1 MTPAKILVVDDEPGI
16 RLIMED
22 TLTLD
27 GHQVTAVE
35 NGEAALALVANQA
48 FDLALLDLVLPGMN
62 GMEVL
67 AALRQQSPDTV
78 VILLTAHASLDTAVK
93 ALREGAH
100 DYLFK
105 PCKTIELRQSVRQG
119 LLKRQRILEQ
129 RHLLSK
135 LEQHLTELSRL
146 RTLLT
151 EDTESGL
158 APATPAPDLDQLMTP
173 ITAPSSEQG
182 RFLQY
187 GSLIVDFS
195 QHVIILQGH
204 LLELSPTEFNVMA
217 YLASEAPRVVS
228 PQELLREVQG
238 YDSGLWEA
246 REMVRQYIFSI
257 RQKIKE
263 ATGLTDTIR
272 TARGIGYTVNS

>member
-1 MTPAKILVVDDEPGI
+1 MTTAKILVVDDEPGI

-22 TLTLD
+22 TLSLD
-27 GHQVTAVE
+27 GHEVTAVE
-35 NGEAALALVANQA
+35 NGEAALALIANQS
-48 FDLALLDLVLPGMN
+48 FDLALLDLVLPGIS
-62 GMEVL
+62 GIEVL
-67 AALRQQSPDTV
+67 ATLRQQSPDTV
-78 VILLTAHASLDTAVK
+78 VILLTAHASLDTAVE

-105 PCKTIELRQSVRQG
+105 PCKTVELRQSVRQG

-129 RHLLSK
+129 RRLLSK
-135 LEQHLTELSRL
+135 LEQHLSELSQLRL
-146 RTLLT
+146 LLA
-151 EDTESGL
+151 EDAENAP
-158 APATPAPDLDQLMTP
+158 APATPAPDLSQLMTP
-173 ITAPSSEQG
+173 ITAPNSEQG
-182 RFLQY
+182 RFLHY

-195 QHVIILQGH
+195 QHVIILQGQ

-238 YDSGLWEA
+238 YDSDLWEA

-263 ATGLTDTIR
+263 ATGLADIIR
-272 TARGIGYTVNS
+272 TVRGIGYTVNS

>member
-1 MTPAKILVVDDEPGI
+1 MINAKILVVDDEPGI

-27 GHQVTAVE
+27 GHEVTTAE
-35 NGEAALALVANQA
+35 SGETALDLVAQQN
-48 FDLALLDLVLPGMN
+48 FDLALLDLVLPGMS

-67 AALRQQSPDTV
+67 VALRQQAPDTV
-78 VILLTAHASLDTAVK
+78 VILLTAHASLDTAVE

-105 PCKTIELRQSVRQG
+105 PCKTVELRQSVRQG

-129 RHLLSK
+129 RRLLSK
-135 LEQHLTELSRL
+135 LEQHLSELSQLRL
-146 RTLLT
+146 LLA
-151 EDTESGL
+151 EDSDNIS
-158 APATPAPDLDQLMTP
+158 TPASDLAQLMTP
-173 ITAPSSEQG
+173 ITAPYSEQG
-182 RFLQY
+182 RFLHY

-195 QHVIILQGH
+195 QHVIILQGQ

-217 YLASEAPRVVS
+217 YLANEAPRVVS

-238 YDSGLWEA
+238 YDSDLWEA

-263 ATGLTDTIR
+263 ATGLSDTIR
-272 TARGIGYTVNS
+272 TVRGIGYTVNS